1 MTNIRRNGGGSEGD
15 HDPAKGGSTRRERA
29 VRSRRIVTV
38 LSLFAIAAF
47 AAGSLFPRL
56 GRAVEAAATAT
67 AETSGADLF
76 AASCARCHGADGKGG
91 KGPNLASEKRQA
103 KWRESDEKLIKKITN
118 GGMFMP
124 SFGKKLKPE
133 EIKAIADHVRT
144 LKE

>member
-1 MTNIRRNGGGSEGD
+1 MVNIHVIR
-15 HDPAKGGSTRRERA
+15 KGWSARLLKAAA
-29 VRSRRIVTV
+29 VFGF
-38 LSLFAIAAF
+38 FAIV
-47 AAGSLFPRL
+47 
-56 GRAVEAAATAT
+56 AVSASGWFSPTVIGARETVTIAE
-67 AETSGADLF
+67 AETSGAELY
-76 AASCARCHGADGKGG
+76 AASCARCHGANGEGG

-133 EIKAIADHVRT
+133 EIKAIAGHVRT

>member
-1 MTNIRRNGGGSEGD
+1 MCLSFALIAGIISAGSFS
-15 HDPAKGGSTRRERA
+15 PK
-29 VRSRRIVTV
+29 
-38 LSLFAIAAF
+38 
-47 AAGSLFPRL
+47 AAGSSVLP
-56 GRAVEAAATAT
+56 EAAD
-67 AETSGADLF
+67 SGAELF
-76 AASCARCHGADGKGG
+76 QTNCARCHGPDGKGG

-103 KWRESDEKLIKKITN
+103 KWRESDAKLIKKITS

>member
-1 MTNIRRNGGGSEGD
+1 MANSSGNINGFV
-15 HDPAKGGSTRRERA
+15 PASRA
-29 VRSRRIVTV
+29 ARTTKAIKAAAV
-38 LSLFAIAAF
+38 LGFVAIAGVF
-47 AAGSLFPRL
+47 AAGSLSPNVS
-56 GRAVEAAATAT
+56 GAAVEAVTMNT
-67 AETSGADLF
+67 TSSSGAELY

-103 KWRESDEKLIKKITN
+103 KWRDSDEKLIKKITN

-133 EIKAIADHVRT
+133 EIKAIAGHVRS